1 MNGDSEPFL
10 DDTFILEADILLYPL
25 YWCYHLASTVI
36 ITIIMCYLND
46 NSATPCPLSCVQ

>member
-10 DDTFILEADILLYPL
+10 DDIFILEADILLHPL

-36 ITIIMCYLND
+36 ITILMCYPD
-46 NSATPCPLSCVQ
+46 DISATSCPLGCV